1 MAEETKITLKMG
13 LIASGVAAL
22 VVMMATAMWNYHG
35 RITVLETNYTH
46 VCATLTEI
54 KETVKD
60 IRSDQMK
67 RNPVEREKGR

>member
-22 VVMMATAMWNYHG
+22 IVMMLSAMWSYHG

-46 VCATLTEI
+46 VSSSLTDIKDTL
-54 KETVKD
+54 KD
-60 IRSDQMK
+60 IRNDQIK
-67 RNPVEREKGR
+67 KTGNKEGR

>member
-22 VVMMATAMWNYHG
+22 VVMMVAAMWNYHG

-46 VCATLTEI
+46 VSSTLTDI
-54 KETVKD
+54 KETLKD
-60 IRSDQMK
+60 IRADQI
-67 RNPVEREKGR
+67 RREKQERR